1 MTIEQLYQIASERGV
16 KIYDA
21 PMRGLAAVSFPQ
33 GWIAIDRRQF
43 PTDAEYKCA
52 LAHELAHILTGSFY
66 KLNSRE
72 RVRDLNEYYAN
83 RCAAEMLV
91 PLAELR
97 RAMHRGILYG
107 HILARMFDVTRD
119 FMDMALE
126 IHESELSAAA
136 RAWCAARIRRFA

>member
-1 MTIEQLYQIASERGV
+1 VTIEQLYQIASERGV

-21 PMRGLAAVSFPQ
+21 PMRELCAVSFPH

-52 LAHELAHILTGSFY
+52 LAHELAHILTGTFY
-66 KLNSRE
+66 KMSARE
-72 RVRDLNEYYAN
+72 HVRDLSEYRAN

-91 PLAELR
+91 PLSELR

-119 FMDMALE
+119 FIDMALE
-126 IHESELSAAA
+126 IHESEFSAAA